1 MSKTWFICFA
11 LFSPFSQSSILEN
24 FITVVTFFAALFRDS
39 FFCVG
44 WTGGFFI
51 LAFFRSYMCISRLYG
66 CHIETKTQRNFN
78 MVVAAVW
85 IVRMPVTL
93 IMFAILQSVTKQVF
107 LSLSSSIVFLF
118 IIVVVVAG
126 IATAVCLLFL
136 SSSQ

>member
-1 MSKTWFICFA
+1 
-11 LFSPFSQSSILEN
+11 
-24 FITVVTFFAALFRDS
+24 
-39 FFCVG
+39 
-44 WTGGFFI
+44 
-51 LAFFRSYMCISRLYG
+51 
-66 CHIETKTQRNFN
+66 

-126 IATAVCLLFL
+126 IATAVCCSYLVRSELECVWI
-136 SSSQ
+136 